1 MVLEIKGWRAL
12 SFMRSVTVFRRRKEQ
27 EMSKSFVAD
36 IKG

>member
-1 MVLEIKGWRAL
+1 MLEIKDGSVL
-12 SFMRSVTVFRRRKEQ
+12 SFMPSVSMFRGRKEQ